1 MHKKSDVGDRYLIMS
16 SCHFFLALF
25 HLVPRS
31 TTSINTFVPSNEP
44 TSEQKK
50 KIGKK
55 RKRKKHRII
64 E

>member
-50 KIGKK
+50 RLGK
-55 RKRKKHRII
+55 RERERSI

>member
-50 KIGKK
+50 KDWEKEK
-55 RKRKKHRII
+55 EK
-64 E
+64 EA